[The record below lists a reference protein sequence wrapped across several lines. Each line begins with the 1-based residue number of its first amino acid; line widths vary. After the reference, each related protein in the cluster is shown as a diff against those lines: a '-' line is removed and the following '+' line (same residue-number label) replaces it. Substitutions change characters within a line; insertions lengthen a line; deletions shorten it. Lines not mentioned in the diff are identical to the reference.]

1 MQVQSGGEIAGDGE
15 AEGNILK
22 KAFEA
27 AGCGSVSDR
36 FGGLANVAAGDSDSS
51 EPRFQSS
58 AHLERLSRSD
68 G

>member
-1 MQVQSGGEIAGDGE
+1 M
-15 AEGNILK
+15 K
-22 KAFEA
+22 KVFEA
-27 AGCGSVSDR
+27 AGCSSVSGR
-36 FGGLANVAAGDSDSS
+36 FGGLANVAAGDSDNS